1 MVGAFREPSCGRRT
15 QPIHSIPYSVAQ
27 PLERGSNNYYSIIQ
41 GEFDMDQN
49 INFYGIILMLRKLRD
64 NGFFTEKELKKV
76 AARIA
81 AESGTELIISL

>member
-64 NGFFTEKELKKV
+64 NGLFTEKELKKV

>member
-1 MVGAFREPSCGRRT
+1 
-15 QPIHSIPYSVAQ
+15 
-27 PLERGSNNYYSIIQ
+27 
-41 GEFDMDQN
+41 MDQN

-81 AESGTELIISL
+81 AENGTKLIISL